1 MRTAM
6 NHQVL
11 DKRGIA
17 DQLKKTKAFRDTP
30 YTMALADEFLIYI
43 FT

>member
-1 MRTAM
+1 MS
-6 NHQVL
+6 HQVL

-17 DQLKKTKAFRDTP
+17 DQLKKKKTKAFRDTP
-30 YTMALADEFLIYI
+30 YIMALADEFLIYI